1 MSCIHED
8 AMNHPAVIDVWAQRP
23 GSRFL
28 EQPWLAT
35 LNRWTG
41 GRATS
46 EVPVDRLLADMDAA
60 NVSQMLLSAWWGPSG
75 ELISN
80 DSVAELVQR
89 LPERFVGIAS
99 ADLSRPMEAVRTLRH
114 YVREY
119 GFKGL
124 RIVPWL
130 WNLPPDD
137 RRYYPLYAACCELDV
152 PFLTQIGYTGP
163 LCPSEPG
170 RPIPYL
176 ENVLLEFPELKV
188 VGGHVGF
195 PWFDEVVALS
205 GKFPG
210 LYVDTSAY
218 VAHRYPDALVAFMKG
233 RGRER
238 VMFGTNYP
246 MLSPERCL
254 AGLDELGLD
263 EDTRALFLAGNAR
276 RVFGL

>member
-1 MSCIHED
+1 
-8 AMNHPAVIDVWAQRP
+8 MNGASIIDVWAQRP
-23 GSRFL
+23 GETFL
-28 EQPWLAT
+28 RQPWLAT

-41 GRATS
+41 RGNHAA
-46 EVPVDRLLADMDAA
+46 EVPVEQLLAHMDEGG
-60 NVSQMLLSAWWGPSG
+60 VEKVLLSAWWGPGG

-80 DSVAELVQR
+80 DSVAELVQAY
-89 LPERFVGIAS
+89 PDRFVGVAS
-99 ADLSRPMEAVRTLRH
+99 VDLSRPMDAVRTLRR
-114 YVREY
+114 YVGEY

-124 RIVPWL
+124 RVVPWL

-137 RRYYPLYAACCELDV
+137 RRYYPLYAACAELGV
-152 PFLTQIGYTGP
+152 PFMTQIGYTGP

-176 ENVLLEFPELKV
+176 ENVLLEFPELVV

-218 VAHRYPDALVAFMKG
+218 VAGRYPAALVAFMKG

-246 MLSPERCL
+246 MLTPARCL

-263 EDTRALFLAGNAR
+263 AESRALFLSGNAR

>member
-1 MSCIHED
+1 MSEKTI
-8 AMNHPAVIDVWAQRP
+8 VDVWAQLP
-23 GSRFL
+23 STEFL
-28 EQPWLAT
+28 AQPWLAT

-41 GRATS
+41 RDTDRAPLEPS
-46 EVPVDRLLADMDAA
+46 QLIADMDEAG
-60 NVSQMLLSAWWGPSG
+60 VSKSLLSAWWGPRG

-80 DSVAELVQR
+80 GSVADHVQR
-89 LPERFVGIAS
+89 HPDRLVGIAS
-99 ADLSRPMEAVRTLRH
+99 VDISRPREAVRTLRT
-114 YVREY
+114 YVTEY

-124 RIVPWL
+124 RVVPWL

-137 RRYYPLYAACCELDV
+137 RRYYPLYVACCELGV
-152 PFLTQIGYTGP
+152 PFMTQVGYTGP

-176 ENVLLEFPELKV
+176 ENVLLDFPELVV

-195 PWFDEVVALS
+195 PWFDELVALS

-218 VAHRYPDALVAFMKG
+218 VARRYPPELIAFLRG

-246 MLSPERCL
+246 MLTPTQCL
-254 AGLDELGLD
+254 RDLGDLALDAET
-263 EDTRALFLAGNAR
+263 EALFLGQNAS

>member
-1 MSCIHED
+1 VNDVAI
-8 AMNHPAVIDVWAQRP
+8 IDVWAQRP
-23 GSRFL
+23 SRAFL
-28 EQPWLAT
+28 QQPWLAT

-41 GRATS
+41 RRADAGEITPQQLIGHMD
-46 EVPVDRLLADMDAA
+46 EAGVDKI
-60 NVSQMLLSAWWGPSG
+60 LLSAWWGPTG

-80 DSVAELVQR
+80 DSVAELVQAF
-89 LPERFVGIAS
+89 PERVVGIAS
-99 ADLSRPMEAVRTLRH
+99 ADLSRPLEATRTLRR
-114 YVREY
+114 YVQEY

-124 RIVPWL
+124 RVVPWL

-137 RRYYPLYAACCELDV
+137 RRYYPLHAACCEVGV
-152 PFLTQIGYTGP
+152 PLLTQIGYTGP

-176 ENVLLEFPELKV
+176 ENVLLDFPELVV

-195 PWFDEVVALS
+195 PWFDEVVALC

-210 LYVDTSAY
+210 LHVDTSAY
-218 VAHRYPDALVAFMKG
+218 VAHRYPASLIEFMKG

-246 MLSPERCL
+246 MLTPRRCL

-263 EDTRALFLAGNAR
+263 DDTRALFLCGNAR
-276 RVFGL
+276 RVFGV

>member
-1 MSCIHED
+1 MTQ
-8 AMNHPAVIDVWAQRP
+8 PAIIDVWAQRP
-23 GSRFL
+23 GATFM

-35 LNRWTG
+35 LLRWTG
-41 GRATS
+41 GSAGEVS
-46 EVPVDRLLADMDAA
+46 EEQLFAHMDEAG
-60 NVSQMLLSAWWGPSG
+60 VSTALLSAWWGPTG

-80 DSVAELVQR
+80 ASVAELVQR
-89 LPERFVGIAS
+89 YPERIAGIAS
-99 ADLSRPMEAVRTLRH
+99 VDLSRPMEAVRTLRR

-124 RIVPWL
+124 RVVPWL

-152 PFLTQIGYTGP
+152 PFMTQIGYTGP

-218 VAHRYPDALVAFMKG
+218 VAGRYPGALVEFMKG

-246 MLSPERCL
+246 MLTPKRCL
-254 AGLDELGLD
+254 KNLDQLGLD
-263 EDTRALFLAGNAR
+263 DATLELFLSGNAR
-276 RVFGL
+276 RLFRL

>member
-1 MSCIHED
+1 MQPIED
-8 AMNHPAVIDVWAQRP
+8 LPIIDVWAQRP
-23 GSRFL
+23 GARFL

-41 GRATS
+41 RRQGIG
-46 EVPVDRLLADMDAA
+46 EVPVERLIADMDAA
-60 NVSQMLLSAWWGPSG
+60 GVEKVLLSAWWGPSG
-75 ELISN
+75 ELIGN
-80 DSVAELVQR
+80 DSVAELVQK
-89 LPERFVGIAS
+89 LPDRVVGIAS
-99 ADLSRPMEAVRTLRH
+99 ADLSRPMEAVRTLRRF
-114 YVREY
+114 VVEY

-152 PFLTQIGYTGP
+152 PFMTQIGYTGP

-176 ENVLLEFPELKV
+176 ENALLEFPELTV

-195 PWFDEVVALS
+195 PWFDEIVALS

-218 VAHRYPDALVAFMKG
+218 AAHRYPAALVAFMKG

-238 VMFGTNYP
+238 VMFGSNYP
-246 MLSPERCL
+246 MLTPKRCL
-254 AGLDELGLD
+254 AGLDELDLD
-263 EDTRALFLAGNAR
+263 ADTRALFLAGNAR

>member
-1 MSCIHED
+1 MSHRRI
-8 AMNHPAVIDVWAQRP
+8 IDVWGQLP
-23 GSRFL
+23 GPLFQQ
-28 EQPWLAT
+28 QPWLAT
-35 LNRWTG
+35 VNRWTG
-41 GRATS
+41 REAFGGVTP
-46 EVPVDRLLADMDAA
+46 EQLFADMDEAG
-60 NVSQMLLSAWWGPSG
+60 VERICLSAWWGPAG
-75 ELISN
+75 ELIGN
-80 DSVAELVQR
+80 DTVAELVQKH
-89 LPERFVGIAS
+89 PERVIGIAS
-99 ADLSRPMEAVRTLRH
+99 ADLGRPMSAVRTLRRF
-114 YVREY
+114 VREY

-137 RRYYPLYAACCELDV
+137 RHYYPLYAACCELEI

-176 ENVLLEFPELKV
+176 ENVLLDFPELQV
-188 VGGHVGF
+188 IGGHVGF

-210 LYVDTSAY
+210 LFVDTSAY
-218 VAHRYPDALVAFMKG
+218 VASRYPAALVEFLRG
-233 RGRER
+233 RGKER

-246 MLSPERCL
+246 MLSPARCL

-263 EDTRALFLAGNAR
+263 EATQELFLGGNAR
-276 RVFGL
+276 RVFRL

>member
-1 MSCIHED
+1 MSPCR
-8 AMNHPAVIDVWAQRP
+8 VIDVWAQRP
-23 GSRFL
+23 SELFMS
-28 EQPWLAT
+28 QPWLAT

-41 GRATS
+41 NSGTKPS
-46 EVPVDRLLADMDAA
+46 ELPVEQLLDHMDEAG
-60 NVSQMLLSAWWGPSG
+60 VDKTLLSAWSGPAG

-80 DSVAELVQR
+80 DSVASLVERYPDR
-89 LPERFVGIAS
+89 LAGIAS
-99 ADLSRPMEAVRTLRH
+99 VDLNRPVEAVRTLRH
-114 YVREY
+114 FVEHH

-124 RIVPWL
+124 RVVPWL

-137 RRYYPLYAACCELDV
+137 RRYYPLYAACCELDI

-176 ENVLLEFPELKV
+176 ETVLLEFPELVV

-205 GKFPG
+205 GKFPN

-218 VAHRYPDALVAFMKG
+218 IATRFPANLVEFMRG
-233 RGRER
+233 RGRDR

-246 MLSPERCL
+246 MLTPRRCL
-254 AGLDELGLD
+254 AGLDQLNLD
-263 EDTRALFLAGNAR
+263 EDALELFLAGNAR
-276 RVFGL
+276 RVFRL

>member
-1 MSCIHED
+1 MAQPPI
-8 AMNHPAVIDVWAQRP
+8 IDVWAQRP
-23 GSRFL
+23 GPDFL
-28 EQPWLAT
+28 AQPWLAT
-35 LNRWTG
+35 LRRWTG
-41 GRATS
+41 NAIPD
-46 EVPVDRLLADMDAA
+46 EVPVEKLLAHMDEAG
-60 NVSQMLLSAWWGPSG
+60 VERTLLSAWWGPQG

-80 DSVAELVQR
+80 ASVAEAVQR
-89 LPERFVGIAS
+89 HPDRFVGIAS
-99 ADLSRPMEAVRTLRH
+99 ADISRPLEAVRTLRH
-114 YVREY
+114 YVRDY

-130 WNLPPDD
+130 WELPPDD
-137 RRYYPLYAACCELDV
+137 RRYYPLYAACCELNV
-152 PFLTQIGYTGP
+152 PFMTQIGYTGP

-176 ENVLLEFPELKV
+176 ERVLLEFPELTI

-195 PWFDEVVALS
+195 PWFDEVAALS
-205 GKFPG
+205 GKFPN

-218 VAHRYPDALVAFMKG
+218 VARRYPEALVAFMRG

-246 MLSPERCL
+246 MLTPRQCL
-254 AGLDELGLD
+254 EDIEALELDAATLE
-263 EDTRALFLAGNAR
+263 LFLSGNAR

>member
-1 MSCIHED
+1 MSQPFIVD
-8 AMNHPAVIDVWAQRP
+8 AWGQCP
-23 GSRFL
+23 GTRFM

-41 GRATS
+41 RGSPAAVDPGRMIAH
-46 EVPVDRLLADMDAA
+46 MDEAG
-60 NVSQMLLSAWWGPSG
+60 VSRMLLSAWWGPQG
-75 ELISN
+75 ELIEN
-80 DSVAELVQR
+80 EHVAGLVDRYPDR
-89 LPERFVGIAS
+89 LTGIAS
-99 ADLSRPMEAVRTLRH
+99 ADLSRPMEAVRVIRH
-114 YVREY
+114 YVTEC
-119 GFKGL
+119 GFRGV

-137 RRYYPLYAACCELDV
+137 RRYYPIYAACCDLGV
-152 PFLTQIGYTGP
+152 PFMTQIGYTGP

-176 ENVLLEFPELKV
+176 EHVLLDFPELV
-188 VGGHVGF
+188 VIGGHVGF
-195 PWFDEVVALS
+195 PWFDEVVALM

-218 VAHRYPDALVAFMKG
+218 VAHRFPAALVEFMRG

-246 MLSPERCL
+246 MLTPARCL
-254 AGLDELGLD
+254 DGLATLALD
-263 EDTRALFLAGNAR
+263 EDTLALFLGANAQ